1 MDLKSRIKTLFKEA
15 ELYKSQ
21 GLLMEAL
28 EKYGLVAELIRDDK
42 KLGGRQYLLD
52 ALSKK
57 ISVVERQAQEFGQT
71 SRSPELSTK
80 VQDLIKQLFSFS
92 QDDDE
97 EVAELE
103 GTIALAKFGQ
113 FERAIVEFNRLLK
126 RDSLRVVA
134 AKNAIRCYL
143 ATTDFDGALN
153 QFEQWRSSV
162 DFSSNELEQV
172 RRFLQE
178 VLNKKGVEETRLPV
192 MESTGV
198 VEDETPGE
206 EFLDIVSIGLTLA
219 RGPRKGK
226 FVELDVN
233 FQRMDTISLMISSED
248 KDLVENLQVGVKL
261 DNVEF
266 SSPFAVFTGSG
277 VVSAR
282 SKIES
287 GPKQG
292 DYMLDIKIS
301 SG

>member
-162 DFSSNELEQV
+162 DFSSDELEQV

-219 RGPRKGK
+219 RGPKKGK